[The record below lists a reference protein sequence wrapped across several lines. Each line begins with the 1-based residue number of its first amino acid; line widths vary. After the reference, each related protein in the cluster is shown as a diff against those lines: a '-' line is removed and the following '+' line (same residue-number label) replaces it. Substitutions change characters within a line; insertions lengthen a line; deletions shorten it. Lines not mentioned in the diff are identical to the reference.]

1 MGPASL
7 CQWCFFDCG
16 GRRQRATQAASSA
29 SRAVASVRKLGKRR
43 IPGCRL
49 CLLSTPGRL
58 CPLRIRGINYKPPCS
73 LPLFLAKRER
83 NPLALPSLDMYL
95 PGCVCGY
102 HLDKTHFDEEH
113 HKHVPRGYVD
123 ETLRTQR
130 PAATFVDES
139 YGSPKNTRDRRR
151 LLTSNYYITSTPA

>member
-49 CLLSTPGRL
+49 CLLSTPGPTL
-58 CPLRIRGINYKPPCS
+58 SVGYCIHIRDIYN
-73 LPLFLAKRER
+73 
-83 NPLALPSLDMYL
+83 N
-95 PGCVCGY
+95 
-102 HLDKTHFDEEH
+102 
-113 HKHVPRGYVD
+113 
-123 ETLRTQR
+123 
-130 PAATFVDES
+130 
-139 YGSPKNTRDRRR
+139 
-151 LLTSNYYITSTPA
+151 STPLSY